1 MTRLSV
7 CVPTIGRASLDA
19 LTASVDAARER
30 LGEPVDLVVA
40 DASGSARAP
49 GARVVPNP
57 EGTASAGRN
66 AAAAAAQGDLLLFV
80 DDDCRLDPDHLAL
93 LLSRVEREPRV
104 AAWSGLTR
112 RDPGED
118 PLQRAWAE
126 LFDGPFSTPARADW
140 VRWAPSTNF
149 AMRRPAF
156 EALGG
161 FAALPL
167 PVGGEDIDL
176 GLRLAAVGLG
186 PIRCA
191 PELLAHHAPDAPDR
205 LLEKAARYGAS
216 HQLVG
221 DRHPGY
227 LDRRRP
233 RALLFPDTPGGRL
246 LRAFTRGAER
256 VHRPPR
262 PCSADAMADVRNGR
276 DGRLAALRAP
286 RDDLVD
292 AAARAVEAAG
302 HVALARRPG
311 EALVY
316 LRGPAPWPRP
326 PLPVGVT
333 LERAG

>member
-30 LGEPVDLVVA
+30 LGAPVDLVVA

-57 EGTASAGRN
+57 DGTASAGRN

-80 DDDCRLDPDHLAL
+80 DDDCRLDPDHLTL
-93 LLSRVEREPRV
+93 LVARVAREPRV
-104 AAWSGLTR
+104 FGWSGLTR

-126 LFDGPFSTPARADW
+126 LFDGPFSTPARVDW
-140 VRWAPSTNF
+140 VRWAPSTNL
-149 AMRRPAF
+149 AVRRSAF

-167 PVGGEDIDL
+167 PVGGEDIDW
-176 GLRLAAVGLG
+176 GLRLAAAGLG

-191 PELLAHHAPDAPDR
+191 PELIAHHAPEEPGR

-221 DRHPGY
+221 DLHPGY
-227 LDRRRP
+227 LERRRP
-233 RALLFPDTPGGRL
+233 RALLYPDTAGGRL
-246 LRAFTRGAER
+246 LQAFARGAER
-256 VHRPPR
+256 VHRPAR
-262 PCSADAMADVRNGR
+262 PYSADAMADVTNGR
-276 DGRLAALRAP
+276 DGRVAVLRQA
-286 RDDLVD
+286 DDLEEG
-292 AAARAVEAAG
+292 ARALVEAG
-302 HVALARRPG
+302 HVRLGERPDG
-311 EALVY
+311 AIVFY
-316 LRGPAPWPRP
+316 LRGPAPWRRP
-326 PLPVGVT
+326 PGLL
-333 LERAG
+333 LEPPRL